1 MNTGAPL
8 TKVLVII
15 CEEVLE
21 PLLSRDIVACG
32 AKGYSVATVRGRGH
46 RGVSDAQWPLSNN
59 VRFEILCTPEEAQS
73 IAEQVRGKYERNFGL
88 VLFCMDASTLD
99 GI

>member
-1 MNTGAPL
+1 
-8 TKVLVII
+8 
-15 CEEVLE
+15 
-21 PLLSRDIVACG
+21 
-32 AKGYSVATVRGRGH
+32 VATFH
-46 RGVSDAQWPLSNN
+46 N